1 LIRGTDNRVIKLE
14 QKFGLARR
22 DWSGVDART
31 LSDAE
36 LSRAIYEMT
45 GIPAAEQTDEVLERL
60 AGDAEAEPSRRARN

>member
-1 LIRGTDNRVIKLE
+1 LIRGTDTRVIKLE

-22 DWSGVDART
+22 DWSGVDVRS

-45 GIPAAEQTDEVLERL
+45 GVPAAEQTEEVLERL
-60 AGDAEAEPSRRARN
+60 AGQAEVEAHRRTRQ